1 LALALGIGASV
12 LIRHLILQP
21 LRQAVELTR
30 RVASGDLSAQI
41 DAAGRRD
48 ELGQLLGSVGVMLE
62 SLRGLIG
69 RIGQGVGQLNH
80 AADSLVQVTER
91 TRQGV
96 DSQREETELAAT
108 AMQQMAA
115 TAQDVAR
122 NASQTRHAVEQAND
136 QARKGE
142 ALVHQATSK
151 IGHLA
156 EEMSGCS
163 DAMGSLLNES
173 AAIGKVLD
181 VISALAGQTNLLALN
196 AAIEAARAG
205 ENGRGFA
212 VVADEVRNLARRTQ
226 TSTDDIAAIIQ
237 QLRIVAEHAASRL
250 QGSQVLTVESVVL
263 AAQASQALQ
272 EIAAAAAEQQS
283 AVAEQVGESMQRV
296 RAVSEQSTAA
306 SGLLDASVRGLEQV
320 GGALNAAV
328 GGFRT
333 VS

>member
-1 LALALGIGASV
+1 
-12 LIRHLILQP
+12 
-21 LRQAVELTR
+21 
-30 RVASGDLSAQI
+30 
-41 DAAGRRD
+41 
-48 ELGQLLGSVGVMLE
+48 MLD

-69 RIGQGVGQLNH
+69 RIGHGVGQLNQ
-80 AADSLVQVTER
+80 AADGLVQVTDR

-96 DSQREETELAAT
+96 GSQCEETELAAT

-122 NASQTRHAVEQAND
+122 STSQTRDAVEQANT

-142 ALVHQATSK
+142 ELVRQATSK
-151 IGHLA
+151 IDHL
-156 EEMSGCS
+156 EREMSGCTE
-163 DAMGSLLNES
+163 AMGLLLDES

-226 TSTDDIAAIIQ
+226 ASTDDIATIIQ
-237 QLRIVAEHAASRL
+237 QLRTVAEQAASRL
-250 QGSQVLTVESVVL
+250 RGSQALTGESVVL
-263 AAQASQALQ
+263 AAQASSALQ
-272 EIAAAAAEQQS
+272 EIAAAVSTVEQMSQQIAAAAEQQS
-283 AVAEQVGESMQRV
+283 TVAEQVGQSMQRV
-296 RAVSEQSTAA
+296 RLVAEQSTAA
-306 SGLLDASVRGLEQV
+306 SGLLESSVRGLEQV

-333 VS
+333 AS